1 MTYMTLSSPVPKP
14 FKFYNSMFSPFYT
27 RPVRHVNN
35 WQPHTDIS
43 ETEDGF
49 EVRTE
54 LPGVSKDDVKISVKD
69 NFLTIQGEKR
79 WENGDESK
87 NYRRIERRFGNFER
101 RFSLPPKVD
110 VDSITADYTD
120 GVLTLSIPKPD
131 EVKPKEIP
139 IGTESVESVE

>member
-1 MTYMTLSSPVPKP
+1 MTFSNPRTNPM
-14 FKFYNSMFSPFYT
+14 KFFNPMLSPFNT
-27 RPVRHVNN
+27 DPVRKNSN
-35 WQPHTDIS
+35 WQPYTDIS

-87 NYRRIERRFGNFER
+87 NYRRIERRFGHFER

-139 IGTESVESVE
+139 IGTESVENVE